1 MKYILLLFLFNGLL
15 CSVFGQE
22 NTVTSG
28 GSVSNATGSVSYT
41 IGQVFYSSAEGENG
55 SINQGVQQP
64 YTAEIITGIELR
76 EVTLQLFPN
85 PINELAIL
93 KVEPELVGLLSYSMY
108 DESGRLILSSP
119 MNNLENPIQ
128 LSGNSNGIYF
138 LNVQDSNQI
147 IKSFRIIKTQ

>member
-1 MKYILLLFLFNGLL
+1 MKYIQLLVLFNGMSCL
-15 CSVFGQE
+15 VFGQE

-76 EVTLQLFPN
+76 EITLQLFPN
-85 PINELAIL
+85 PTSELAIL
-93 KVEPELVGLLSYSMY
+93 KVEPELIGLLSFSMY

-128 LSGNSNGIYF
+128 LSGNSSGIYF
-138 LNVQDSNQI
+138 LNVLDSSQV